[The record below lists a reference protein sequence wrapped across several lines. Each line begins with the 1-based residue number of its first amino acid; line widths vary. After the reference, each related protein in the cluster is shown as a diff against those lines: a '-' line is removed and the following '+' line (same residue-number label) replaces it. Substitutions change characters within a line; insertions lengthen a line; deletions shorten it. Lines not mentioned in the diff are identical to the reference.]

1 MKQTAVEWLEQQMRS
16 KATFIATPKNENEYV
31 IETSVFR
38 EIINQAKAMEEE
50 NTINFAL
57 QHMFGTTDVGINLK
71 NKYVKKYND
80 TFK

>member
-1 MKQTAVEWLEQQMRS
+1 MKKQIAIDWL
-16 KATFIATPKNENEYV
+16 KKEY
-31 IETSVFR
+31 ELSGFLTDEDFK
-38 EIINQAKAMEEE
+38 QAKAMEEE

>member
-1 MKQTAVEWLEQQMRS
+1 MERVEKQTAVEWLVTR
-16 KATFIATPKNENEYV
+16 IAHGGLVGKKQFDELV
-31 IETSVFR
+31 K
-38 EIINQAKAMEEE
+38 QAKAMEEE